1 MDYHALQHKLF
12 EMDPSDPAE
21 DIRKLTEMA
30 SGEASVGSKDIEV
43 NHLEASVADIPEG
56 SAPIDRDYSIND
68 FAKLAGVQLNE
79 GVADKV
85 KSGVKKGVQVAK
97 SGVKKG
103 VQVAKSGVKTAVDG
117 AKDGYKNPNKI
128 TPAFKAGKDAYQ
140 SGSNKSKD
148 DKTDDKKTEPQKG
161 FSKDKKQRGFSKQ
174 EENIITDINQAQLV
188 EELSKQIDE
197 ILPALAGM
205 AARGLA
211 TKAVGG
217 AVDKLTANKKN
228 KQKPIKARDPNSQY
242 MNDLRKSGA
251 QGAHKDKKRD
261 AKMGITKH
269 KKDYTNESIKAQLWA
284 ALNEKK

>member
-56 SAPIDRDYSIND
+56 SAPIDRDYSLND

-79 GVADKV
+79 STKDKI
-85 KSGVKKGVQVAK
+85 KQ
-97 SGVKKG
+97 
-103 VQVAKSGVKTAVDG
+103 GVKTGISTAVDS
-117 AKDGYKNPNKI
+117 
-128 TPAFKAGKDAYQ
+128 FKAGYKDP
-140 SGSNKSKD
+140 NKLGPTVAPIVDPAKEKVKKALQTKPED
-148 DKTDDKKTEPQKG
+148 DKTDNKKIQPQKG
-161 FSKDKKQRGFSKQ
+161 FGKDKKQRGFSKQ